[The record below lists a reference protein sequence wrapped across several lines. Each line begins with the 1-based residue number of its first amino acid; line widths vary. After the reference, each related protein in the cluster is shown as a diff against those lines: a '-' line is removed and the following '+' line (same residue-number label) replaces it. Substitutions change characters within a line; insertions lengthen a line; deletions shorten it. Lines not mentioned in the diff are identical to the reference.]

1 MCGIIGYIGTK
12 KCVPKLINALEALEY
27 RGYDSAGIAYVK
39 NNTVEIIKEV
49 GKIKNLKEQVNMDVD
64 AYMGI
69 GHTRWATHGEV
80 NKINAHPH
88 KVGQITLIHNGIIE
102 NYQDI
107 KNRVVKEGYK
117 FKSKTDSEI
126 AAALIDS
133 LYKKN
138 NDMVKTLNEASKILR
153 GSYAFVVMV
162 DKDEHIYATRNAIPM
177 IAAIADDGNY
187 VASDVPAILAYTKKY
202 MLLNDLDIVK
212 LSKDK
217 IEIFD
222 KNLNKCEKEIKV
234 FEGTMDAA
242 TKNGYEHFMLKEI
255 NEQDK
260 VFKDTINYYYDGS
273 MESLEKNFGFIKK
286 FKKIDIV
293 ACGSAYHTGIV
304 GKSLIEK
311 YADIPVNVE
320 VASEYRYKKCFYDK
334 DTLLI
339 VVSQSG
345 ETADTLA
352 ALRKAKNDGITTMAI
367 VNVIGSSIAREA
379 DHVVYIKAG
388 FEIAVATTKAYLAQV
403 AIFSLIALYLGK
415 AKNIISDEKYKKISD
430 EIKEMPKLIQKTIK
444 NDNYIEIA
452 DKIYNKKQIF
462 FIGRAIDYAI
472 ALEASLK
479 LKEISYI
486 NSVAYQAGELK
497 HGTISLI
504 AKNTPVI
511 ALLTDEEIA
520 EKTISNIKETKARGA
535 YVILVTNMIP
545 NEKFYDKIIT
555 IDKIEEILQPILTI
569 IPLQLLSYRIA
580 KNKGCD
586 IDKPRNLAKSVTVE
600 WQKKR
605 PAHAVRFFN

>member
-49 GKIKNLKEQVNMDVD
+49 GKIKNLKEQVDMDVD

-133 LYKKN
+133 LYKKS

-339 VVSQSG
+339 VV
-345 ETADTLA
+345 
-352 ALRKAKNDGITTMAI
+352 
-367 VNVIGSSIAREA
+367 
-379 DHVVYIKAG
+379 
-388 FEIAVATTKAYLAQV
+388 
-403 AIFSLIALYLGK
+403 
-415 AKNIISDEKYKKISD
+415 
-430 EIKEMPKLIQKTIK
+430 
-444 NDNYIEIA
+444 
-452 DKIYNKKQIF
+452 
-462 FIGRAIDYAI
+462 
-472 ALEASLK
+472 
-479 LKEISYI
+479 
-486 NSVAYQAGELK
+486 
-497 HGTISLI
+497 
-504 AKNTPVI
+504 
-511 ALLTDEEIA
+511 
-520 EKTISNIKETKARGA
+520 
-535 YVILVTNMIP
+535 
-545 NEKFYDKIIT
+545 
-555 IDKIEEILQPILTI
+555 
-569 IPLQLLSYRIA
+569 
-580 KNKGCD
+580 
-586 IDKPRNLAKSVTVE
+586 
-600 WQKKR
+600 
-605 PAHAVRFFN
+605 

>member
-273 MESLEKNFGFIKK
+273 MKSLEKNFGFIKK

-415 AKNIISDEKYKKISD
+415 TKNIISDEEYKKISD

-600 WQKKR
+600 
-605 PAHAVRFFN
+605 

>member
-102 NYQDI
+102 NYHDI

-222 KNLNKCEKEIKV
+222 KNLNQCEKEIKV

-415 AKNIISDEKYKKISD
+415 TKNIISDEEYKKISD

-600 WQKKR
+600 
-605 PAHAVRFFN
+605 

>member
-415 AKNIISDEKYKKISD
+415 AKNIISDEEYKKISD

-535 YVILVTNMIP
+535 YVILVTNMKP

-600 WQKKR
+600 
-605 PAHAVRFFN
+605 